1 MVNQTARR
9 YPVGLGLLLLWS
21 AACESYRVAGG
32 AMEPTLKDGERVTV
46 TREIQSI
53 ERGDIVHLKY
63 PLDESKTFIKRVVG
77 LPGEQIAEK
86 DGRLV
91 VNGRLLDEPYV
102 LAENRSG
109 RDWGP
114 QRVPDGAY
122 FVMGDNR
129 NNSSDSRHWG
139 TVRRDLIVGKVT
151 SH

>member
-1 MVNQTARR
+1 MFTVGEEGALVNQTARR

-86 DGRLV
+86 IRYPKAD
-91 VNGRLLDEPYV
+91 DE
-102 LAENRSG
+102 S
-109 RDWGP
+109 
-114 QRVPDGAY
+114 
-122 FVMGDNR
+122 
-129 NNSSDSRHWG
+129 
-139 TVRRDLIVGKVT
+139 IV
-151 SH
+151 